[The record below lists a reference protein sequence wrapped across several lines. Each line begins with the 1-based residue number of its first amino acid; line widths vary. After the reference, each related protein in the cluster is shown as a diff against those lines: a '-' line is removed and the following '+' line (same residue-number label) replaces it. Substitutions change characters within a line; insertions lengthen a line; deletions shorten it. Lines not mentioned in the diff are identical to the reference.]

1 MKNISLKKFIVIFI
15 AGLIGVVT
23 IAFSEI
29 PLPEEIKK
37 ELLQHTSQQILTL
50 VILINP
56 TILLLVMTLLGLF
69 LQPKTNL
76 KTPVID
82 QIVSVGYERINPG
95 FFSYGLALGFLTGIA
110 ITFWSY
116 LFYPYLPESIKSLNE
131 NIELSVLTRIFYG
144 GITEEILLRYGFMTV
159 LVWLFLK
166 VKKSGISYWT
176 AIIFSSLVFGVGH
189 LPIVY
194 STVESVDN
202 LLILYIIF
210 GNTIGGI
217 AYGWLYWKKGLE
229 SAMIAHIMTHLTM
242 ITIQ

>member
-1 MKNISLKKFIVIFI
+1 
-15 AGLIGVVT
+15 
-23 IAFSEI
+23 
-29 PLPEEIKK
+29 
-37 ELLQHTSQQILTL
+37 
-50 VILINP
+50 
-56 TILLLVMTLLGLF
+56 MTLLGLF

-76 KTPVID
+76 KTPIID
-82 QIVSVGYERINPG
+82 KIVSIGHERIHPG
-95 FFSYGLALGFLTGIA
+95 LFLYGLALGLLTGIA

-131 NIELSVLTRIFYG
+131 NIKLSVLTRIFYG
-144 GITEEILLRYGFMTV
+144 GITEEILLRYGFMTL

-166 VKKSGISYWT
+166 VKASDISYWT
-176 AIIFSSLVFGVGH
+176 AIILSSLIFGVGH

-194 STVESVDN
+194 STVESVDS

-229 SAMIAHIMTHLTM
+229 SAMVAHIMTHLTM